1 MVWPFTSSESYWVVL
16 ACGAVYNAVQGR
28 SNWKAVV
35 SDGTVSY
42 VVLTFESLLETLWF
56 DHQNES
62 HLAAHLQ
69 GATFFSFSILQ
80 KEFWNFVQLCGLFVL
95 PWRTDC
101 REWRDKIEDVLHA
114 SSLDEF
120 LELLRQTVYKMFEQ
134 KQAESTLG
142 FEPKI
147 FVSAKT
153 PYLMRL
159 TEPRQKNHMKL
170 MEAEQSG
177 LTSSVSS
184 ALQPGCV
191 CSLPSLKSWMK
202 LSHLE

>member
-1 MVWPFTSSESYWVVL
+1 MVWPFTSSESYWVVM
-16 ACGAVYNAVQGR
+16 ACGAVYNAVQGG

-80 KEFWNFVQLCGLFVL
+80 KEFWNFLQLCGLFVL

-101 REWRDKIEDVLHA
+101 REWRDKIEYVVHA

-120 LELLRQTVYKMFEQ
+120 LELLRQTVYNMFEQ
-134 KQAESTLG
+134 KEGESTLG
-142 FEPKI
+142 IASSNAPYRNTQKEPYE
-147 FVSAKT
+147 T
-153 PYLMRL
+153 YGGGTERTYL
-159 TEPRQKNHMKL
+159 
-170 MEAEQSG
+170 
-177 LTSSVSS
+177 
-184 ALQPGCV
+184 
-191 CSLPSLKSWMK
+191 
-202 LSHLE
+202 